1 MKRATWVLSLVL
13 VGGIGSL
20 LIAEGI
26 KNVRDTLTG
35 YEEVPSIS
43 TTANGLF
50 EARISNDGSSIE
62 WRLSYSAL
70 EGAVTQA
77 HIHFGQKG
85 VNGGISVFFC
95 SNLGNGPVGTPACP
109 AGPATLTGTFTAA
122 NVVGPDAQGIEPG
135 AFAELVAA
143 IRAGKA
149 YANVHSTKWP
159 GGEIRAQIDPGHGH

>member
-13 VGGIGSL
+13 VGGIGTL
-20 LIAEGI
+20 LIAQGI

-62 WRLSYSAL
+62 WKLSYSGL
-70 EGAVTQA
+70 EGSVTQA
-77 HIHFGQKG
+77 HIHFGQPG

-95 SNLGNGPVGTPACP
+95 SNLGNGPLGTPACP
-109 AGPATLTGTFTAA
+109 AGPTTLTGTFTAA
-122 NVVGPDAQGIEPG
+122 NVVGPEAQGIEPG
-135 AFAELVAA
+135 AFPELVAA
-143 IRAGKA
+143 IRAGRA
-149 YANVHSTKWP
+149 YANVHSSKWP